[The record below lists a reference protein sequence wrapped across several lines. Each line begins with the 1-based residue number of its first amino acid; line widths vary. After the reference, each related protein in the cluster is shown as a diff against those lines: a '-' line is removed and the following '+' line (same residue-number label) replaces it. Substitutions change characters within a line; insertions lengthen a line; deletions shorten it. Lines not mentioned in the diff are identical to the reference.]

1 MVTIKINGMP
11 ATVAD
16 QSRLIDAIRAQGIEV
31 PSLCYKPGMEHYTSC
46 MVCMVRDN
54 DTGRFI
60 PSCSAMV
67 RDGMDID
74 ASGPAV
80 TEMRAEAVRLLLVE
94 HRAECE
100 APCKLVCPKK
110 LDIPLMN
117 RLLTDGK
124 VAEATALA
132 FETLGDPVA
141 VCTACKGYCDKA
153 CRRKK
158 IDTNISIKN
167 TIIYLASAHKE
178 WAAGGRRPATGTHP
192 ETETPQTPNPTPH
205 TAHRTPQ
212 PATSNQQPEPLTP
225 HTAYPTP
232 HTPHPTPHTA
242 FNSTLGS
249 VTDEEFR
256 EWLKEARDGATNH
269 PNPTTD
275 AEASEEAS
283 RCLHCDC
290 RAAHSCDLRS
300 IAGSLAVKNPR
311 GKYTA
316 HSVNKKINPVSGL
329 IFEHAKCIKCGLCV
343 RLGATLTNQPSLC
356 FKGRGFETII
366 SEPLYHNFV
375 DIINE
380 AAPQFSDICPTGA
393 LELKK
398 GYK

>member
-11 ATVAD
+11 ATVPD
-16 QSRLIDAIRAQGIEV
+16 QSRLIDAIRAEGIDV

-54 DTGRFI
+54 DTGRYI
-60 PSCSAMV
+60 PSCSALV

-74 ASGPAV
+74 ASGPEV
-80 TEMRAEAVRLLLVE
+80 MEMRAEAVRLLLVE

-124 VAEATALA
+124 IAEATALA

-167 TIIYLASAHKE
+167 TVIFLGNRYQVQ
-178 WAAGGRRPATGTHP
+178 GTRYQVQGTRYQVQGTRYQVSGAR
-192 ETETPQTPNPTPH
+192 EGVQGAEVAKQNPVLNVT
-205 TAHRTPQ
+205 
-212 PATSNQQPEPLTP
+212 QQPEPSPAIPL
-225 HTAYPTP
+225 
-232 HTPHPTPHTA
+232 

-249 VTDEEFR
+249 VTDEEFK
-256 EWLKEARDGATNH
+256 EWLKEARDGAANYTN
-269 PNPTTD
+269 PSTD

-290 RAAHSCDLRS
+290 RAAHSCDLRT
-300 IAGSLAVKNPR
+300 IAGNLAVKNPR
-311 GKYTA
+311 GKFTA

-343 RLGATLTNQPSLC
+343 RLGATLTGQPSLC
-356 FKGRGFETII
+356 FRGRGFGTII

-375 DIINE
+375 DILNE
-380 AAPQFSDICPTGA
+380 AAPQFAEICPTGA